1 MDTSARLAAA
11 LGRVIALRRELR
23 ADPELT
29 RRWLAVKTWQARRL
43 RQTYPDVLR
52 SPRYAPAC
60 EFFLSELYGVKDFE
74 QRDQEALRI
83 GPKLA
88 RLLPQRAVETMAM
101 AVELDEL
108 SETLDSRLASAIE
121 LPIDPEQYAQAY
133 RTTATREQRQRQID
147 EVDSIGHGLER
158 LARVPLLTG
167 MLHMMR
173 GPAEAA
179 GLSHLHRFLQTG
191 FDAFKKMG
199 SAGDFLATIR
209 ERETALMDSIFAG
222 SSDLLRDP
230 GPIIRG

>member
-1 MDTSARLAAA
+1 MNTGDRLAAA
-11 LGRVIALRRELR
+11 LGRVIKLRRELR
-23 ADPELT
+23 GDAPLT
-29 RRWLAVKTWQARRL
+29 QRWLAVKTWQAQRL
-43 RQTYPDVLR
+43 RETYPDLLE
-52 SPRYAPAC
+52 SARYAPAC
-60 EFFLSELYGVKDFE
+60 EFFLDELYGVKDFE

-108 SETLDSRLASAIE
+108 SETLDSRLAAAIE
-121 LPIDPEQYAQAY
+121 MPIDAPAYAEAY
-133 RTTATREQRQRQID
+133 RTTATRAERQRQID
-147 EVDSIGHGLER
+147 EVHSIGQGLER

-199 SAGDFLATIR
+199 SAAEFLDIIR
-209 ERETALMDSIFAG
+209 SRETALMDSIFAG
-222 SSDLLRDP
+222 CSDLLQQP
-230 GPIIRG
+230 GRLIRE